1 MKRRKQPPSAQPITS
16 QALMRCLLL
25 CQTLRSSCD
34 KALSWVNNEWNK
46 PISSKFNCIFCFL
59 NMKEDRSS
67 RSNEPFSTL
76 EPKLALQFSAGK
88 PCEEHVAAK
97 TPGFCVFFPNVPD
110 SLCMLQMAPAQGNTG
125 RCMWEHWWRHQLAH
139 LQDIGRQERSG
150 VQKHEHLTRKVLCSN
165 PESLN

>member
-67 RSNEPFSTL
+67 QSNEPFSAQSQSSLSTSQL
-76 EPKLALQFSAGK
+76 VNHMKSTWQPRHQVSVFSF
-88 PCEEHVAAK
+88 PTCP
-97 TPGFCVFFPNVPD
+97 TPFAC
-110 SLCMLQMAPAQGNTG
+110 CRWMAPAQGNTG
-125 RCMWEHWWRHQLAH
+125 WCM
-139 LQDIGRQERSG
+139 
-150 VQKHEHLTRKVLCSN
+150 
-165 PESLN
+165 